1 MGKLTDD
8 EAKALKDLQAKA
20 DAPDEEDFD
29 IEIFDGDKGARV
41 PYSKGRS
48 WLRDTFGIDVGDA
61 PAAAADDEG
70 GADEAGKD
78 PGTVRAFGR
87 TIRKTS

>member
-8 EAKALKDLQAKA
+8 EARALKDLQAKA

-48 WLRDTFGIDVGDA
+48 WLKQTFGIDVGDA
-61 PAAAADDEG
+61 PAADAEEG
-70 GADEAGKD
+70 GADDKPAEPVNKK
-78 PGTVRAFGR
+78 AFGR
-87 TIRKTS
+87 TIGRAS